1 MESELL
7 DDSTKHNL
15 SMNIVHFSRLPCVTL
30 RAFLTDGLTPGQVV
44 DFVAGGWDLSL
55 DGDSFTIIKIK
66 IYLT

>member
-7 DDSTKHNL
+7 DDGTKHNL

-30 RAFLTDGLTPGQVV
+30 KAFLTDGLTSGWVFY
-44 DFVAGGWDLSL
+44 FVACGCDLSL
-55 DGDSFTIIKIK
+55 DGDDFTIMKIK